1 MPKLPFKDS
10 EYYDQNN
17 DDEGILTPED
27 MENVVSFVSGETDEN
42 PFEKVS
48 SSGAVGGF
56 GGTNSTEKSVRSA
69 VANNNTRYPT
79 GNPVKMTKRQLR
91 NLSVEEAK
99 KLLEVDDLVEPEEDE
114 EDELEEVSTCAGVA
128 GVQAPLGSEI
138 WGGKRPAKL
147 PDGWKEVDSSDVQEP
162 NMKKSFMKSALYKN
176 QKKQKR
182 ESKEPLKLTQ
192 KQFDKLAED
201 VFNRLFSKN

>member
-56 GGTNSTEKSVRSA
+56 GGTNSSLIIR
-69 VANNNTRYPT
+69 
-79 GNPVKMTKRQLR
+79 
-91 NLSVEEAK
+91 
-99 KLLEVDDLVEPEEDE
+99 KL
-114 EDELEEVSTCAGVA
+114 
-128 GVQAPLGSEI
+128 
-138 WGGKRPAKL
+138 K
-147 PDGWKEVDSSDVQEP
+147 
-162 NMKKSFMKSALYKN
+162 
-176 QKKQKR
+176 
-182 ESKEPLKLTQ
+182 
-192 KQFDKLAED
+192 
-201 VFNRLFSKN
+201 